1 MKFEIYER
9 ERSTIA
15 LLRGRLMGGGDW
27 PWRLKGAS
35 DEVIASGDGYPTR
48 SDCERAV
55 MLFKQNVAAAPVDS
69 A

>member
-1 MKFEIYER
+1 MRFEVYER

-27 PWRLKGAS
+27 RWRLKGEDGAI
-35 DEVIASGDGYPTR
+35 IASGDGYPTR

-55 MLFKQNVAAAPVDS
+55 MMFKQHVAAAPIDF

>member
-27 PWRLKGAS
+27 RWRLKGPDDAI
-35 DEVIASGDGYPTR
+35 IASADGYPTR

-55 MLFKQNVAAAPVDS
+55 MMFKQNVAAAPVNF

>member
-1 MKFEIYER
+1 MNFEIFER

-27 PWRLKGAS
+27 RWRLKGPK
-35 DEVIASGDGYPTR
+35 DDVIASGDGYPTR

-55 MLFKQNVAAAPVDS
+55 MLFKQSVAAAPINF